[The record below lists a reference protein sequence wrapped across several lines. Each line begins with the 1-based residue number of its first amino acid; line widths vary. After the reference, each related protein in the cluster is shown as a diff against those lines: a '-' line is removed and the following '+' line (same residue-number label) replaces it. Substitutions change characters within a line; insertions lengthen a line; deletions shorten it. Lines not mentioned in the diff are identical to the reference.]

1 MRGATRSAA
10 RSRACIRHFNPRAPC
25 GARRKRQSNLPRVW
39 HFNPRAPCG
48 ARHHKSAWNHQCPE
62 FQSTRPLRGA
72 TARARR
78 PGATAPISIHA
89 LLAGRDHSMP
99 RLKIAAVKF
108 QSTRPLRGATM
119 IGHGEWLPYLF
130 QSTRPLRG
138 ATAAGMVLSPPRPH
152 FNPRAPCGARRDR
165 RRGDYAR
172 ADISI
177 HAPLAGRDS
186 GRPRWQVQAHI
197 SIHAPLAGRDCRH
210 DFSDISASRFQSTR
224 PLRGATIHGSHE
236 KAGRNHFNPRA
247 PCGARLKEL
256 QDRLTEI
263 AFQST
268 RPLRGATFQ
277 GIPFGL
283 SCKISIHAPLAG
295 CDGQPWI
302 FRCSTRN
309 FNPRTPCGV
318 RLCKT
323 SGHRRSAYFNPRTPC
338 GVRQSCTGRS
348 CQ

>member
-1 MRGATRSAA
+1 
-10 RSRACIRHFNPRAPC
+10 
-25 GARRKRQSNLPRVW
+25 
-39 HFNPRAPCG
+39 
-48 ARHHKSAWNHQCPE
+48 
-62 FQSTRPLRGA
+62 
-72 TARARR
+72 
-78 PGATAPISIHA
+78 
-89 LLAGRDHSMP
+89 MP

-318 RLCKT
+318 RRQLLSPGVNDMPLFQST
-323 SGHRRSAYFNPRTPC
+323 HPLRGATVIDVVTGLTWLISIHAPLAGRDGHGLRRRCHARHFNPRAPC
-338 GVRQSCTGRS
+338 GARP
-348 CQ
+348 